1 MPATNEVWID
11 PTGRPV
17 ELEYVGLTGDG
28 EEGPDGETY
37 EWFPES
43 PGHLHPRTYLVG
55 GIEFV
60 VFPVEPW
67 SPYDAIADI
76 LLRDGYTPP
85 PPTEAELARI
95 GYGDP
100 GWDDSMMGADW
111 RFM

>member
-1 MPATNEVWID
+1 MTAEIWTD

-28 EEGPDGETY
+28 EDEFD
-37 EWFPES
+37 WFPES

-67 SPYDAIADI
+67 SPHDAISDTLI
-76 LLRDGYTPP
+76 REGYEPP
-85 PPTEAELARI
+85 PPTPEKEARI

-100 GWDDSMMGADW
+100 GWHDSMMGPDW
-111 RFM
+111 MTI